1 MLSFAESIFL
11 KYWCHQVSVKCISM
25 EVVPGISEFNMIE
38 IFQQFDSAHQN
49 KEINTS
55 KLNTNLYLKFR

>member
-1 MLSFAESIFL
+1 
-11 KYWCHQVSVKCISM
+11 M

-49 KEINTS
+49 KEIYTR